1 MVIFQEVDMREKL
14 RDLSIID
21 LLLMYLWY
29 EKDDTNWALTIGH
42 GSSSRI
48 QEEQEVV
55 DRDVKH
61 RQSLWVDVFIRHD
74 Y

>member
-1 MVIFQEVDMREKL
+1 MVIFQGVDMREKL

-29 EKDDTNWALTIGH
+29 EKDDTDWALTIGH
-42 GSSSRI
+42 GSTSRI

-55 DRDVKH
+55 D
-61 RQSLWVDVFIRHD
+61 HD
-74 Y
+74 T

>member
-29 EKDDTNWALTIGH
+29 EKDDTNGALTIGR
-42 GSSSRI
+42 GNTSRI
-48 QEEQEVV
+48 REEQEVV
-55 DRDVKH
+55 DH
-61 RQSLWVDVFIRHD
+61 ET
-74 Y
+74 

>member
-29 EKDDTNWALTIGH
+29 EKDDIDWALTIGR
-42 GSSSRI
+42 GSTSRI

-55 DRDVKH
+55 DH
-61 RQSLWVDVFIRHD
+61 ET
-74 Y
+74 

>member
-29 EKDDTNWALTIGH
+29 EKDDTN
-42 GSSSRI
+42 
-48 QEEQEVV
+48 
-55 DRDVKH
+55 
-61 RQSLWVDVFIRHD
+61 
-74 Y
+74 

>member
-21 LLLMYLWY
+21 LMFMYLWY
-29 EKDDTNWALTIGH
+29 EKDDNDWALTIGC
-42 GSSSRI
+42 GSTSRI

-55 DRDVKH
+55 DH
-61 RQSLWVDVFIRHD
+61 ET
-74 Y
+74 